1 MRLGFTRFYWV
12 WLGLTG
18 FRQVLMGFTG
28 FRFDFTGFYMI
39 KSGFTGF
46 CLGFTGFYWVLLGFT
61 VFHWFLLGFIGFY
74 WVLSGFFWFLLGFAG
89 FYWVSLVF
97 TGFHWFWLG
106 FIGFYWVLTGFY
118 RVLLGFTGFD
128 WVLLDFTGFYWV
140 LLGFIGFYW
149 ALMDIG
155 EIVWNGNERSL
166 PPLRSRSLSH
176 VKKNGLSVRGGPVM
190 NGCDSEKGTTKQ
202 NEEERWV
209 GEEMVEN
216 DEMKWTTNKETNET
230 KSKRELERA
239 VIDDPKYRC
248 TIVTNRSLFSGAQLH
263 RLFAVALYLVSSSKR
278 SRSESKKKGDNEWK
292 KGGRKNADNGSEW
305 ELGGYTRSGRQKR
318 WMRRRCSAGHE
329 KHIWN
334 DRNASINTQ

>member
-1 MRLGFTRFYWV
+1 M
-12 WLGLTG
+12 GLTELY
-18 FRQVLMGFTG
+18 RVTKANTG
-28 FRFDFTGFYMI
+28 FH
-39 KSGFTGF
+39 
-46 CLGFTGFYWVLLGFT
+46 WVLLGFPGSSSI
-61 VFHWFLLGFIGFY
+61 L
-74 WVLSGFFWFLLGFAG
+74 
-89 FYWVSLVF
+89 
-97 TGFHWFWLG
+97 
-106 FIGFYWVLTGFY
+106 VLT
-118 RVLLGFTGFD
+118 
-128 WVLLDFTGFYWV
+128 WCFTGFYWV

-216 DEMKWTTNKETNET
+216 DEMKWTTNKETNVT

-292 KGGRKNADNGSEW
+292 KRRKEECG
-305 ELGGYTRSGRQKR
+305 
-318 WMRRRCSAGHE
+318 
-329 KHIWN
+329 
-334 DRNASINTQ
+334 